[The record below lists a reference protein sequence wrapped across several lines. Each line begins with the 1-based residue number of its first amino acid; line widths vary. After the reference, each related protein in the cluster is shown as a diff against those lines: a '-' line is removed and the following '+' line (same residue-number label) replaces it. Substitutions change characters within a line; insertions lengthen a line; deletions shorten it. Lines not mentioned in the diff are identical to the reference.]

1 MKIISKNEALNFQGL
16 TVEIEG
22 RRFNVTKSDVLGM
35 DYREI
40 VKNPR
45 MGFDQKKVRAK
56 GIITKLNEVFNANF
70 N

>member
-1 MKIISKNEALNFQGL
+1 MKIISKNEALNFKGL

-40 VKNPR
+40 VKNPHR
-45 MGFDQKKVRAK
+45 GFDQKKVRAK
-56 GIITKLNEVFNANF
+56 GLIAKLNEIFNATF

>member
-1 MKIISKNEALNFQGL
+1 MKIISKNETSLYKGL

-45 MGFDQKKVRAK
+45 RGWDQKKVRAK
-56 GIITKLNEVFNANF
+56 GIIAKLNEVFNANF
-70 N
+70 

>member
-40 VKNPR
+40 VKKPR
-45 MGFDQKKVRAK
+45 SGFDQKKVRAK
-56 GIITKLNEVFNANF
+56 GIIAKLNEVFNANF